1 MPANAVAAATV
12 YDRVC
17 WLAGPAY
24 SRVNP
29 LLPRYWATP
38 PIDVG
43 AGLPAKRPYR
53 PSKPRACIRL
63 PPPPSPAKP

>member
-12 YDRVC
+12 YDRVY

-43 AGLPAKRPYR
+43 AGLPAKRPAQAINAMSLH
-53 PSKPRACIRL
+53 PLATPTFAC
-63 PPPPSPAKP
+63 